1 MNEHETEMFR
11 VDTMTDDLLQAVMAL
26 VQSGWLEDKR
36 KLTPAVAMCYDMH
49 DELVV
54 QDGLLFLIIPKA
66 LPKPMLQA
74 LHSGHQGIESTF
86 RLTRKTIYWPNM
98 KSDVK
103 HFTSRFETWA
113 TYGIRQQKE
122 TFISHDVPDHRW
134 ATIQQTSL
142 GYTTR
147 VYMVTVDYFS
157 SFFEVDRL
165 YDLIASTVIKKLK
178 GHMAWYGIPDEV
190 VSDCGWKYTSREFK
204 AFTREYRFKHV
215 TTSPYHRQS
224 IDKAKS
230 VVKEAQKILKNLQN
244 PELVPTWLCW
254 LIVTP
259 YRKYFVPY
267 KKKNKDKSPYF

>member
-1 MNEHETEMFR
+1 MILTLQRNDLDVRYKKGTELYLAYTPSRHFSKLTETTRGHRQHVLLTRSAFEEGLEVKQDIQKINHLLVNEHETEMFR

-103 HFTSRFETWA
+103 HFTSRFETCA

-178 GHMAWYGIPDEV
+178 GHMA
-190 VSDCGWKYTSREFK
+190 
-204 AFTREYRFKHV
+204 
-215 TTSPYHRQS
+215 
-224 IDKAKS
+224 
-230 VVKEAQKILKNLQN
+230 
-244 PELVPTWLCW
+244 
-254 LIVTP
+254 
-259 YRKYFVPY
+259 
-267 KKKNKDKSPYF
+267 